1 MVACPFGSAIALVLA
16 SWEAIDKNRNRFTR
30 NPRLPVN
37 RGFSVCWTKTDN
49 ERQNMNKNQTRVATR
64 FAPETRFELQAGPPL
79 PFRATQENEFERLK
93 SRLLTTQLAGLAKP
107 ELNTP
112 LRRAANEAAALAW
125 VTYYPLLVFP
135 VLFEEKAATAVHR
148 TERQARIY
156 AASRELLGV

>member
-1 MVACPFGSAIALVLA
+1 
-16 SWEAIDKNRNRFTR
+16 
-30 NPRLPVN
+30 LPVN

-64 FAPETRFELQAGPPL
+64 FAPETWFELQAGPPL

-93 SRLLTTQLAGLAKP
+93 KRLLTLQLAGLAKP

-125 VTYYPLLVFP
+125 VTLYPLLVFP
-135 VLFEEKAATAVHR
+135 ALFEEKATAAVRH

-156 AASRELLGV
+156 ATSRELLGV